1 MARVLI
7 VEPEPDLRSLAE
19 QALLELGH
27 EPVLFDDDAPNAP
40 VDAVILA
47 TFDGMT
53 TVTDELRRRRHDLP
67 IIIVGM
73 RPAGPSAGT
82 VPPVAH
88 LIHPYTLAQLQSAL
102 QGALDH
108 RQGT

>member
-27 EPVLFDDDAPNAP
+27 EPVLFEDDTPSEP
-40 VDAVILA
+40 IDAVILA

-67 IIIVGM
+67 IICVGM
-73 RPAGPSAGT
+73 RPAGGGAGT

-88 LIHPYTLAQLQSAL
+88 LMHPYTLAQLQNAL

-108 RQGT
+108 REGT